1 MLSDEIIT
9 INFTTEEL
17 IPVLAEF
24 YGYEEQEIEIP
35 LDYSDDEIKQA
46 LLEKF

>member
-1 MLSDEIIT
+1 MGDEIIT

-35 LDYSDDEIKQA
+35 LDYSDEEIKQA
-46 LLEKF
+46 LLERY